1 MMWSA
6 MRKPTPAAASG
17 SPGPSRTA
25 AARARAPGSSRH
37 WRYFRLLGV
46 VLLLLIGAAAAYSHY
61 LAQQLTRDIAQME
74 SLRKT
79 LEESRR
85 FLGYVVDLESG
96 HRGYLLTGDPQQLQS
111 FEIAD
116 TALPRQLALLEGL
129 VADRPRLRGL
139 VEEMRRTLARKR
151 SEMATMLLFYES
163 AGTQHPLPG
172 IGSGDLGKFE
182 MDRLRLSTQ
191 ALERAI
197 NEAVNEQRRDVA
209 ELIAAR
215 TLATNTTLV
224 IIALIGIVAMLL
236 GARHFDALRRQ
247 ELLQSEVERSRH
259 QSDVKSAFLAHVSH
273 EIRTPMN
280 AIFGFGGL
288 LQDRLHDPVNQRYIQ
303 AITDSARSLLGL
315 INDLLD
321 MSKIESGKIEIAP
334 VPSRVRGIVDGVLTM
349 FSQQAAH
356 KGVALR
362 SEIHPDVP
370 PALYLDGDRVR
381 QMLVDLVS
389 NALKY
394 TERGEVVVRVSAGVA
409 ASPSAVS
416 CRFEV
421 EDTGRGIDAEDREAI
436 FEPFAR
442 GRRRGDSEPGG
453 TGLGLSITRQ
463 LARAMGG
470 DVDVDSAPG
479 RGSRFRIVL
488 PDVEISAEPLPR
500 ASSVRRLRELPPARV
515 LIVDDVEL
523 NLRVLAALFR
533 ESPHEV
539 RQAASGEDALH
550 VVAGWL
556 PDIALV
562 DILMP
567 GIDGI
572 ELARR
577 LRGDARTR
585 GLRLIA
591 VTASHIDP
599 MSELGDLFDG
609 VVVKPFSEGQLAHEI
624 GRALGDAD
632 SPRAQHE
639 SVAAAKA
646 APEPAEPAP
655 TDEATAEKL
664 IAELE
669 TLLSD
674 RWRSVR
680 DTPTVGDVRS
690 LADRIEGVG
699 RRGSS
704 AIVTQYARKLSAAAS
719 NFDVARIETLLS
731 EFPDTV
737 REVRAQTA
745 AEMHD
750 EH

>member
-6 MRKPTPAAASG
+6 MRKPTPAAG
-17 SPGPSRTA
+17 SPGPSRTVA
-25 AARARAPGSSRH
+25 AQARAPASSRH

-139 VEEMRRTLARKR
+139 VEEMRHTLARKR

-163 AGTQHPLPG
+163 AGTRHPLPG

-224 IIALIGIVAMLL
+224 IIALIGIIAMLL

-303 AITDSARSLLGL
+303 AITDSARSLLSL

-321 MSKIESGKIEIAP
+321 MSKIESGKIEIVP
-334 VPSRVRGIVDGVLTM
+334 VPARVRGIVDGVLTM

-362 SEIHPDVP
+362 GEIHPDVP

-381 QMLVDLVS
+381 QMLVNLVS

-394 TERGEVVVRVSAGVA
+394 TERGEVVAAGVLVGPA
-409 ASPSAVS
+409 DQ
-416 CRFEV
+416 EV
-421 EDTGRGIDAEDREAI
+421 A
-436 FEPFAR
+436 
-442 GRRRGDSEPGG
+442 
-453 TGLGLSITRQ
+453 
-463 LARAMGG
+463 
-470 DVDVDSAPG
+470 
-479 RGSRFRIVL
+479 
-488 PDVEISAEPLPR
+488 
-500 ASSVRRLRELPPARV
+500 
-515 LIVDDVEL
+515 
-523 NLRVLAALFR
+523 
-533 ESPHEV
+533 
-539 RQAASGEDALH
+539 
-550 VVAGWL
+550 
-556 PDIALV
+556 
-562 DILMP
+562 
-567 GIDGI
+567 
-572 ELARR
+572 
-577 LRGDARTR
+577 
-585 GLRLIA
+585 
-591 VTASHIDP
+591 
-599 MSELGDLFDG
+599 
-609 VVVKPFSEGQLAHEI
+609 
-624 GRALGDAD
+624 
-632 SPRAQHE
+632 
-639 SVAAAKA
+639 
-646 APEPAEPAP
+646 
-655 TDEATAEKL
+655 
-664 IAELE
+664 
-669 TLLSD
+669 
-674 RWRSVR
+674 
-680 DTPTVGDVRS
+680 
-690 LADRIEGVG
+690 
-699 RRGSS
+699 
-704 AIVTQYARKLSAAAS
+704 
-719 NFDVARIETLLS
+719 
-731 EFPDTV
+731 
-737 REVRAQTA
+737 
-745 AEMHD
+745 
-750 EH
+750 

>member
-1 MMWSA
+1 M
-6 MRKPTPAAASG
+6 
-17 SPGPSRTA
+17 
-25 AARARAPGSSRH
+25 PGSSRH
-37 WRYFRLLGV
+37 WPYFRLLGV
-46 VLLLLIGAAAAYSHY
+46 ALLLLIGAAAAYSHY
-61 LAQQLTRDIAQME
+61 LAQQLTRSIAQME
-74 SLRKT
+74 SLRET

-116 TALPRQLALLEGL
+116 AALPRQLALLESL

-151 SEMATMLLFYES
+151 AEMATMLVFYES
-163 AGTQHPLPG
+163 AGTRHPLPG
-172 IGSGDLGKFE
+172 FGSGDLGKFE
-182 MDRLRLSTQ
+182 MDRLRLSTE
-191 ALERAI
+191 ALEQAI
-197 NEAVNEQRRDVA
+197 NEAVSEQRRSVA
-209 ELIAAR
+209 GLIAAR

-224 IIALIGIVAMLL
+224 VIALIGIIAMLL

-288 LQDRLHDPVNQRYIQ
+288 LQDRLHDPVNRRYIQ
-303 AITDSARSLLGL
+303 AITESARSLLGL

-334 VPSRVRGIVDGVLTM
+334 APSRVRDIVDGVLTM

-362 SEIHPDVP
+362 GEIHPDVP

-381 QMLVDLVS
+381 QMLVNLVS

-394 TERGEVVVRVSAGVA
+394 TERGEVVVRVGAGVA
-409 ASPSAVS
+409 AAPSAVS

-421 EDTGRGIDAEDREAI
+421 EDSGRGVDPEDREAI

-470 DVDVDSAPG
+470 DVDLDSTPG

-488 PDVEISAEPLPR
+488 PEVEISAEPLPP
-500 ASSVRRLRELPPARV
+500 ASSARRLRELPPARV

-539 RQAASGEDALH
+539 RQSASGEDALR
-550 VVAGWL
+550 VVAGWV

-562 DILMP
+562 DIRMP
-567 GIDGI
+567 GMDGMA
-572 ELARR
+572 LARR
-577 LRGDARTR
+577 LRTDARTR
-585 GLRLIA
+585 AVHLIA

-599 MSELGDLFDG
+599 LSELGDLFDG

-624 GRALGDAD
+624 GRTLGDAD
-632 SPRAQHE
+632 STCAPQE

-646 APEPAEPAP
+646 APEPAKPAP
-655 TDEATAEKL
+655 ADEATSEKL

-669 TLLSD
+669 ALLRD

-704 AIVTQYARKLSAAAS
+704 AIVTQYARKLSAAATS
-719 NFDVARIETLLS
+719 FDVARIETLLS

-745 AEMHD
+745 AEVHS